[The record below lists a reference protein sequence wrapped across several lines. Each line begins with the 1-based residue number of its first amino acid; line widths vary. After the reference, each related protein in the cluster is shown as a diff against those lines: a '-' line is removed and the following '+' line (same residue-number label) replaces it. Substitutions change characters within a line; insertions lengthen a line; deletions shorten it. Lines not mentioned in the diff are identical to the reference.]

1 MYIYLS
7 LSKILEQ
14 YVLEHVK
21 GRNDFDQEIPRLDV

>member
-1 MYIYLS
+1 MYIYL

-21 GRNDFDQEIPRLDV
+21 DRNDFDQEIPRFDV